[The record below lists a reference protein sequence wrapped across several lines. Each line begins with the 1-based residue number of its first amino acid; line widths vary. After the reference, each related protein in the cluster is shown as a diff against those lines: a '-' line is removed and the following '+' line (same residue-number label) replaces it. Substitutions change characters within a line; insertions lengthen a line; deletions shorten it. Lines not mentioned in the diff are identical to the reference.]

1 MDNQDSQTSFN
12 SIQIIKIA
20 LITVGSVFILAGAVL
35 TAYRFS
41 QTKKSDIVLPGGVT
55 YLGATPTLAVE
66 PTAVPAKFIA
76 SATVP
81 YKEKTGVNY
90 PFSFSYPETLPLV
103 VFTNDP
109 TDSVAIDWANI
120 PPQNNI
126 LFNIELI
133 EKRDKSMIGKPKME
147 YVRNWWQYFS
157 GLKGVNS
164 VTPFTNLGGLKGYRA
179 QYINN
184 AGTAPNADI
193 FFEVPG
199 RNDIMIHLA
208 NGILD
213 ESIFERIVD
222 SLKWISPTS
231 TPKK

>member
-1 MDNQDSQTSFN
+1 MDNQGSQTSFN
-12 SIQIIKIA
+12 HAQIIKTA
-20 LITVGSVFILAGAVL
+20 LITGGSVFILAGAVMI
-35 TAYRFS
+35 AYRYS

-55 YLGATPTLAVE
+55 YLGATPTSAVE
-66 PTAVPAKFIA
+66 PTAVPVKFTA

-81 YKEKTGVNY
+81 YKEKIGANY
-90 PFSFSYPETLPLV
+90 PYSFSYPETLPIV

-109 TDSVAIDWANI
+109 TDSVAIDWDNI
-120 PPQNNI
+120 TAQKNV

-133 EKRDKSMIGKPKME
+133 EKRDKSMIVKPKIE
-147 YVRNWWQYFS
+147 YVKNWWQYFS

-164 VTPFTNLGGLKGYRA
+164 VTPFANLGGLKGYRA

-184 AGTAPNADI
+184 SGSAPNEDI

-199 RNDIMIHLA
+199 RHDIMIHLA

-213 ESIFERIVD
+213 AAIFDKIVD
-222 SLKWISPTS
+222 SVKWNSADLLE
-231 TPKK
+231 

>member
-1 MDNQDSQTSFN
+1 MDNQGSQTSFN
-12 SIQIIKIA
+12 HAQIIKTA
-20 LITVGSVFILAGAVL
+20 LITGGSVFILAGAVL
-35 TAYRFS
+35 IAYRYS

-55 YLGATPTLAVE
+55 YLGATPTSAVE
-66 PTAVPAKFIA
+66 PTAVPVKFTA

-81 YKEKTGVNY
+81 YKEKIGANY
-90 PFSFSYPETLPLV
+90 PYSFSYPETLPIV

-109 TDSVAIDWANI
+109 TDSVAIDWDNI
-120 PPQNNI
+120 TAQKNV

-133 EKRDKSMIGKPKME
+133 EKRDKSMIVKPKIE
-147 YVRNWWQYFS
+147 YVKNWWQYFS

-164 VTPFTNLGGLKGYRA
+164 VTPFANLGGLKGYRA

-213 ESIFERIVD
+213 AAIFDKIVD
-222 SLKWISPTS
+222 SVKWNSADLLE
-231 TPKK
+231 